1 MPQQHIKRSPA
12 SLYGGIVIAL
22 VVFALWTLI
31 LWEPSATQV
40 VIGAIVAGAIG
51 IWTRLANL

>member
-1 MPQQHIKRSPA
+1 MAQQIKRSPA

-22 VVFALWTLI
+22 VVFVLWTLI
-31 LWEPSATQV
+31 LWQPSATEV
-40 VIGAIVAGAIG
+40 VIGALVAVAIG